1 MDNGLKRAK
10 QCFLAELVVPPSTL
24 YKKYIDRLGRYPPA
38 PFTEKIRQTVFD
50 TFSK

>member
-24 YKKYIDRLGRYPPA
+24 YKKYID
-38 PFTEKIRQTVFD
+38 TEKIRQTVFD
-50 TFSK
+50 TIPK